1 MNEKRDELESA
12 GKNLKWLGILT
23 ALLGLFILAAPLLTG
38 ISLVILIGCLVLAGG
53 IMRLFG
59 ALRGESTGYA
69 PVLTGILTIL
79 CGLVMVFDPI
89 LASGVLSV
97 LIAVYLI
104 FDGVSEMVAAWGIRP
119 AAGWGWLMTMGIIS
133 LLLGIMIWRQ
143 FPLSGA
149 WAMGFALG
157 FKLFFVGLSMAGVG
171 RTVQKSAD

>member
-1 MNEKRDELESA
+1 MTEKPNGLESV
-12 GKNLKWLGILT
+12 GRNLKWLGILT
-23 ALLGLFILAAPLLTG
+23 ALLGLFILAAPLMTG

-53 IMRLFG
+53 IMRLLA
-59 ALRGESTGYA
+59 ALRGESAGFA
-69 PVLTGILTIL
+69 PILTGILTIL
-79 CGLVMVFDPI
+79 CGLVMVLDPI

-104 FDGVSEMVAAWGIRP
+104 FDGVSEMAAAWRIRP
-119 AAGWGWLMTMGIIS
+119 AVGWGWLMTMGTLS

-157 FKLFFVGLSMAGVG
+157 FKLLFIGLGMAGVG
-171 RTVQKSAD
+171 RTVQKSTD